1 MASAEGQGFLLS
13 RVNQLH
19 AYVAATGGDSLALA
33 VLGATHLCVGAA
45 DDAVA
50 ALDKAVEQQG
60 EREGGDSDS
69 DGDESTGTYQSMC
82 TWQHRARQQQ
92 HAHNVQR
99 KQTAALAPSSPAT
112 MPRAV
117 AVERVNGESLTREA
131 FHERYAKT
139 GTPVIITGVVHNNGM
154 TSAEWTLEHIA
165 KVAGKRP
172 VTVKRLVPSSIE
184 WAQLEDAEQ
193 TTVSAFIGS
202 VLAGTTATAG
212 APSPSHPAADAHGD
226 RAVSHDVT
234 NGARTAQPQ
243 PGQDQGQGQ
252 EQEHQHQQEQERRYL
267 FDWSLPLFAP
277 ELDAELSVPR
287 YFNAE
292 FDMLKQ
298 MPEGSKYRDSWP
310 SLFVAPAGIRSELHV
325 DTFASNFWMVS

>member
-50 ALDKAVEQQG
+50 ALDKAVEQRG

-69 DGDESTGTYQSMC
+69 DGDGDESAGTYQSMC

-99 KQTAALAPSSPAT
+99 KETAALTPSLPAT
-112 MPRAV
+112 MPCAV

-139 GTPVIITGVVHNNGM
+139 GTPVIITGVVHNTGM

-193 TTVSAFIGS
+193 TTVSDFIGS
-202 VLAGTTATAG
+202 VRASTTATAG
-212 APSPSHPAADAHGD
+212 APFPSQPAADAHGD
-226 RAVSHDVT
+226 RGVSLDVT
-234 NGARTAQPQ
+234 NGARTPQQQ
-243 PGQDQGQGQ
+243 PGQDQGQDQ
-252 EQEHQHQQEQERRYL
+252 VHQHQPEQKRRYL

-277 ELDAELSVPR
+277 ELDAELSVPC
-287 YFNAE
+287 YFNASRKSPLATKNLLE
-292 FDMLKQ
+292 
-298 MPEGSKYRDSWP
+298 
-310 SLFVAPAGIRSELHV
+310 
-325 DTFASNFWMVS
+325 DTDRLRRPP